1 MTSSELLHVKRAPTR
16 LCECCELLLEC
27 LVSFLSLLFDSFVRF
42 CVYFKTSSTRREA
55 RLPTEENKKKSTVGE
70 ISSLRLWLCFRAVD
84 GLVSLFF
91 RDRDWWCWSV
101 DLSHCM
107 SRSPLSIF
115 IIANRH
121 KSLALWRAHS
131 VNNFDRK
138 TGLQH
143 AIRLDLGVW
152 TSEDHLVLCIQYHVP
167 SSCVLTSDFRDHIE
181 NLAGNNGR
189 ANR

>member
-55 RLPTEENKKKSTVGE
+55 RLPTDEKQKKSTVGE

-91 RDRDWWCWSV
+91 SRPWLMMLICWS
-101 DLSHCM
+101 
-107 SRSPLSIF
+107 F
-115 IIANRH
+115 
-121 KSLALWRAHS
+121 ALCVWVS
-131 VNNFDRK
+131 TFD
-138 TGLQH
+138 LQH
-143 AIRLDLGVW
+143 RQSPQITRFMARTYRKQLRPKNRFTARNPSRLGRVNIRRSLGALH
-152 TSEDHLVLCIQYHVP
+152 SI
-167 SSCVLTSDFRDHIE
+167 SCPK
-181 NLAGNNGR
+181 
-189 ANR
+189 